1 MTTPSPNHDFAKS
14 PIMTDSPD
22 KPALLIVISGPSG
35 VGKTTIT
42 HSLVKQLGA
51 TFSVSMTTRPKTP
64 ADTEGKDYYFVD
76 ETRFQDAIDAGEL
89 LEWAQVFD
97 HHYGTPRK
105 PVNDQLR
112 SGRDVIV
119 EIDVNG
125 AEQVKRAMPE
135 ALTIFVDPPS
145 ETELLRRLKA
155 RAREDESIIQKRF
168 AEAKREMTQARRGGA
183 YDHFIVNETLETA
196 INDALAI
203 VHAHR
208 ATV

>member
-1 MTTPSPNHDFAKS
+1 MNTTPEN
-14 PIMTDSPD
+14 
-22 KPALLIVISGPSG
+22 PALLIVISGPSG

-97 HHYGTPRK
+97 HHYGTPRT
-105 PVNDQLR
+105 PVDDSLQA
-112 SGRDVIV
+112 GRDMIV

-135 ALTIFVDPPS
+135 ALTIFVEPPS
-145 ETELLRRLKA
+145 EAELLRRLRA
-155 RAREDESIIQKRF
+155 RAREDETVIQKRF

-183 YDHFIVNETLETA
+183 YDHFIVNETLDTA
-196 INDALAI
+196 IADALEI
-203 VHAHR
+203 VQTHR